1 MEFDPRINAQRVT
14 AYADLR
20 AVLAD
25 PVTFSSRNMTGPQVA
40 AVAVL
45 LPPEQR
51 RLLEL
56 MSSLN
61 ASDGSRHARIRAA
74 ANQKFTPSAVRRM
87 ADTIRERARAQLGEL
102 PEEADFV
109 SEFAAPFALG
119 VVGDVLGVPEKDF
132 PLFREFVA
140 PVLELTS
147 GEEVSERVLGSYF
160 AAMNEFCAY
169 FGRSNTFKGGQLSE
183 QERLSL
189 CLAVVV
195 AGTDST
201 TNLLSSML
209 LRLDRRERRLG
220 GVVEE
225 VVRLDAPFI
234 GFFRTATCPVTM
246 AGVKIAE
253 GEHLFLDYAAG
264 NRDPRV
270 FTEDF
275 DPGRPSVPPHL
286 GFGYGPH
293 HCLGAQLARLEG
305 RIVAEELLDRSSEVA
320 EQPGGVRYRRHLISH
335 GPAALRFRPG
345 RRPA

>member
-1 MEFDPRINAQRVT
+1 M
-14 AYADLR
+14 
-20 AVLAD
+20 
-25 PVTFSSRNMTGPQVA
+25 
-40 AVAVL
+40 
-45 LPPEQR
+45 
-51 RLLEL
+51 
-56 MSSLN
+56 
-61 ASDGSRHARIRAA
+61 
-74 ANQKFTPSAVRRM
+74 
-87 ADTIRERARAQLGEL
+87 
-102 PEEADFV
+102 

>member
-25 PVTFSSRNMTGPQVA
+25 PVTFSSRHMAGPQVG
-40 AVAVL
+40 AVAAM

-61 ASDGSRHARIRAA
+61 AADGHRHARIRAA
-74 ANQKFTPSAVRRM
+74 ANQKFTQTAVRQM
-87 ADTIRERARAQLGEL
+87 ADSIRSTARSMLDEL
-102 PEEADFV
+102 PAEADFV
-109 SEFAAPFALG
+109 SEFAAPFALS
-119 VVGDVLGVPEKDF
+119 VVGAVLGVPERDF

-160 AAMNEFCAY
+160 AGMNEFCAY
-169 FGRSNTFKGGQLSE
+169 FGRSDAFKGGQLSE

-189 CLAVVV
+189 CLATVV

-201 TNLLSSML
+201 TNLLASTL
-209 LRLDRRERRLG
+209 LRLNRRERRLG

-234 GFFRTATCPVTM
+234 GFFRTATCPASVGPT
-246 AGVKIAE
+246 KIAE

-270 FTEDF
+270 FNDHF
-275 DPGRPSVPPHL
+275 DPGRPAVPAHL
-286 GFGYGPH
+286 GFGHGPH
-293 HCLGAQLARLEG
+293 YCLGAALARLEG
-305 RIVAEELLDRSSEVA
+305 RIVAEELLDRSFEVV
-320 EQPGGVRYRRHLISH
+320 EQPVRYRRHLISH
-335 GPAALRFRPG
+335 GPAELRFRPG

>member
-25 PVTFSSRNMTGPQVA
+25 PVTFSSRNMAGPQVA
-40 AVAVL
+40 AVAAL

-56 MSSLN
+56 MFSLN
-61 ASDGSRHARIRAA
+61 AADGTRQARIRAA
-74 ANQKFTPSAVRRM
+74 ANQKFTPSAVRQM
-87 ADTIRERARAQLGEL
+87 ADPIRLRARKLLDEL

-119 VVGDVLGVPEKDF
+119 VVGDVLGVPEPDF

-160 AAMNEFCAY
+160 AGMNEFCAY
-169 FGRSNTFKGGQLSE
+169 FGRSNAFKGGQLSE

-220 GVVEE
+220 GVVVEE

-234 GFFRTATCPVTM
+234 GFFRTATCPVTV

-270 FTEDF
+270 FTGDC
-275 DPGRPSVPPHL
+275 DPGRPSVPAHL
-286 GFGYGPH
+286 GFGHGPH
-293 HCLGAQLARLEG
+293 YCLGAGLARLEG
-305 RIVAEELLDRSSEVA
+305 RIVAEELLDRSFEVV
-320 EQPGGVRYRRHLISH
+320 EQPVRHRRHLIRH
-335 GPAALRFRPG
+335 GPAELRFRPG

>member
-14 AYADLR
+14 TYADLR

-25 PVTFSSRNMTGPQVA
+25 PVTFSSRNMAGPQVA
-40 AVAVL
+40 AVAAL
-45 LPPEQR
+45 MPPEQR

-61 ASDGSRHARIRAA
+61 AADGARHARIRAS
-74 ANQKFTPSAVRRM
+74 ANQKFTPTAVRHM
-87 ADTIRERARAQLGEL
+87 ADSIRERARTMLDEL
-102 PEEADFV
+102 PEEAEFV

-119 VVGDVLGVPEKDF
+119 VVGDVLGVPEADF

-147 GEEVSERVLGSYF
+147 GEEVSERALGSYF
-160 AAMNEFCAY
+160 AGMNEFCAY
-169 FGRSNTFKGGQLSE
+169 FARSDAFRGGQLSE

-201 TNLLSSML
+201 TNML
-209 LRLDRRERRLG
+209 ASTFLRLDRKERRLG

-225 VVRLDAPFI
+225 VVRLDTPFT
-234 GFFRTATCPVTM
+234 GFFRTATCPVTTG
-246 AGVKIAE
+246 GVRVGK

-264 NRDPRV
+264 NRDPKV
-270 FTEDF
+270 FSEGF
-275 DPGRPSVPPHL
+275 DPGRPSVPGHL
-286 GFGYGPH
+286 GFGHGPH
-293 HCLGAQLARLEG
+293 YCLGAQLARLEG

-320 EQPGGVRYRRHLISH
+320 EQPGDVRYRRHLISH
-335 GPAALRFRPG
+335 GPAELWFRPG
-345 RRPA
+345 QRRG

>member
-40 AVAVL
+40 AVAAMM
-45 LPPEQR
+45 PPEQR

-61 ASDGSRHARIRAA
+61 AADGTRHARIRAA

-87 ADTIRERARAQLGEL
+87 ADSLGERARTLLDEL

-119 VVGDVLGVPEKDF
+119 TVGDVLGVPAADF
-132 PLFREFVA
+132 PLFREFVT

-160 AAMNEFCAY
+160 AGMNEFCAY
-169 FGRSNTFKGGQLSE
+169 FGRSDAFRGGQLSE

-189 CLAVVV
+189 CLAIVV

-201 TNLLSSML
+201 TNML
-209 LRLDRRERRLG
+209 ASTVLRLNAKERRLG

-246 AGVKIAE
+246 GGVEISE

-264 NRDPRV
+264 NRDPKV

-275 DPGRPSVPPHL
+275 DPGRPSVPAHL
-286 GFGYGPH
+286 GFGHGPH
-293 HCLGAQLARLEG
+293 YCLGAGLARLQG
-305 RIVAEELLDRSSEVA
+305 RVVAEELLDRSAEVA
-320 EQPGGVRYRRHLISH
+320 EQPGDVRYRRHLISH
-335 GPAALRFRPG
+335 GPAELRFRPG
-345 RRPA
+345 KRRG

>member
-14 AYADLR
+14 AYVDLR

-40 AVAVL
+40 AVAAL

-61 ASDGSRHARIRAA
+61 AADGARHTRIRAT
-74 ANQKFTPSAVRRM
+74 ANQKFTPSAVHQM
-87 ADTIRERARAQLGEL
+87 AESIRLRARTLLDEL

-119 VVGDVLGVPEKDF
+119 VVGDVLGVPESDF

-147 GEEVSERVLGSYF
+147 GEEISERVLGSYF
-160 AAMNEFCAY
+160 TGMGEFCAY
-169 FGRSNTFKGGQLSE
+169 FGRSDAFKGGQLSE

-189 CLAVVV
+189 CLATVV

-201 TNLLSSML
+201 TNLLASML
-209 LRLDRRERRLG
+209 LRLDQRERRLG

-234 GFFRTATCPVTM
+234 GFFRTATRPVTM
-246 AGVKIAE
+246 GGTKIAE

-275 DPGRPSVPPHL
+275 DPGRPSVPAHL
-286 GFGYGPH
+286 GFGHGPH
-293 HCLGAQLARLEG
+293 YCLGAQLARLEG
-305 RIVAEELLDRSSEVA
+305 RIVAEELLDRSSEVV
-320 EQPGGVRYRRHLISH
+320 EQPGDVRYRRHLISH
-335 GPAALRFRPG
+335 GPAALRFRAG

>member
-1 MEFDPRINAQRVT
+1 MEFDPRINARRVT

-20 AVLAD
+20 AVSAD
-25 PVTFSSRNMTGPQVA
+25 PVRFSSRNMAGPQVA
-40 AVAVL
+40 AVAAV

-56 MSSLN
+56 MFSLN
-61 ASDGSRHARIRAA
+61 AADGTRHARIRAA
-74 ANQKFTPSAVRRM
+74 ANQKFTPSAVDRM
-87 ADTIRERARAQLGEL
+87 ADSIRLRARTLLDEL
-102 PEEADFV
+102 PSETDFV

-119 VVGDVLGVPEKDF
+119 VIAEVLGVPARDF

-147 GEEVSERVLGSYF
+147 GEEISERVLGSYF
-160 AAMNEFCAY
+160 AGMNEFCAY
-169 FGRSNTFKGGQLSE
+169 FGRSDVFKGGQLSE

-189 CLAVVV
+189 CLAIVV
-195 AGTDST
+195 AGSDST
-201 TNLLSSML
+201 TNLLSSTL
-209 LRLDRRERRLG
+209 LRLDPRERRLG

-234 GFFRTATCPVTM
+234 GFFRTATRPVVVG
-246 AGVKIAE
+246 GVKIAE

-275 DPGRPSVPPHL
+275 DPGRPSAPAHL
-286 GFGYGPH
+286 GFGHGPH
-293 HCLGAQLARLEG
+293 YCLGAHLARLEG
-305 RIVAEELLDRSSEVA
+305 RIVAEELLDRPYEVA
-320 EQPGGVRYRRHLISH
+320 EQPVRHRRHLISH
-335 GPAALRFRPG
+335 GPAELRFRPG

>member
-40 AVAVL
+40 AVAAL

-61 ASDGSRHARIRAA
+61 AADGSRHARIRAA
-74 ANQKFTPSAVRRM
+74 ANQKFTPTAVRQM
-87 ADTIRERARAQLGEL
+87 ADSIRLRARTLLGEL

-119 VVGDVLGVPEKDF
+119 VVGDVLGVPERDF

-160 AAMNEFCAY
+160 TGMNEFCAY
-169 FGRSNTFKGGQLSE
+169 FGRSDAFKGGQLSE

-201 TNLLSSML
+201 TNLLASTL
-209 LRLDRRERRLG
+209 LRLDARERRLG

-225 VVRLDAPFI
+225 VVRLDTPFI

-246 AGVKIAE
+246 GGVKIAE

-270 FTEDF
+270 FSEDF
-275 DPGRPSVPPHL
+275 DPGRPSVPAHL
-286 GFGYGPH
+286 GFGHGPH
-293 HCLGAQLARLEG
+293 YCLGAQLARLEG

-320 EQPGGVRYRRHLISH
+320 EQPGDVRYRRHLISH

-345 RRPA
+345 KRPA

>member
-1 MEFDPRINAQRVT
+1 M
-14 AYADLR
+14 
-20 AVLAD
+20 
-25 PVTFSSRNMTGPQVA
+25 
-40 AVAVL
+40 
-45 LPPEQR
+45 
-51 RLLEL
+51 
-56 MSSLN
+56 
-61 ASDGSRHARIRAA
+61 
-74 ANQKFTPSAVRRM
+74 
-87 ADTIRERARAQLGEL
+87 
-102 PEEADFV
+102 

-119 VVGDVLGVPEKDF
+119 VVGDVLGVPERDF

-160 AAMNEFCAY
+160 TGMNEFCAY
-169 FGRSNTFKGGQLSE
+169 FARSNAFRGGQLSE

-201 TNLLSSML
+201 TNLLASTL
-209 LRLDRRERRLG
+209 LRLDPRERRLG

-225 VVRLDAPFI
+225 VVRLDTPFI
-234 GFFRTATCPVTM
+234 GFFRTATRPVTT

-253 GEHLFLDYAAG
+253 GDHLFLDYAAG

-275 DPGRPSVPPHL
+275 DPGRPAVPAHL
-286 GFGYGPH
+286 GFGHGPH
-293 HCLGAQLARLEG
+293 YCLGAGLARLQG
-305 RIVAEELLDRSSEVA
+305 RIVAEELLDRSFEVV
-320 EQPGGVRYRRHLISH
+320 EQPVRRRRHLISN
-335 GPAALRFRPG
+335 GPAELRFRPG